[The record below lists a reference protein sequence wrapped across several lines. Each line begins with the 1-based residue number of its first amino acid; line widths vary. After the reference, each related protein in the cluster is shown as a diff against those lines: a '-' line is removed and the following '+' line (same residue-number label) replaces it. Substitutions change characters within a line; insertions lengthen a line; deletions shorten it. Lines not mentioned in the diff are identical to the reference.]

1 MRERVL
7 EVVKEEAV
15 DLLPELKWDEVDRSR
30 SLKDYGASSLDLV
43 ELVSSCMRKLK
54 VKIPRADLT
63 KINSVDTLVDAL
75 CNAEKKTSV

>member
-7 EVVKEEAV
+7 EVVKEEAL

-43 ELVSSCMRKLK
+43 ELVSSCMRTLK

-63 KINSVDTLVDAL
+63 KINSVDALVDAL
-75 CNAEKKTSV
+75 CNAEKKS